1 MPNPRRVAL
10 VDDHKLVR
18 AGLKSLIN
26 NLPDYQVD
34 QEGADGTDAV
44 AIAHSGNTDILV
56 LDVSMPGLGGIEALT
71 RIRSDGH
78 QLPVLMLSMYDS
90 PDFVVRALRQG
101 ADGYILKDAAEDEL
115 QLALNYATRK
125 QPFLSPGV
133 TRHVIDMAAQPGP
146 EASVRTGLTR
156 RQTEVMECIARGLG
170 TRDIA
175 ASLGVSVKT
184 VEAHRSQIIQ
194 RLGLSSSAELGRYAV
209 QHFSQRPLTPA
220 PPQ

>member
-1 MPNPRRVAL
+1 MPHPRRVAL

-26 NLPDYQVD
+26 NLPDYQVGP
-34 QEGADGTDAV
+34 EGADGTDAI
-44 AIAHSGNTDILV
+44 AIANDVLV

-71 RIRSDGH
+71 RIRRNGH

-90 PDFVVRALRQG
+90 ADFVVRALRQG

-115 QLALNYATRK
+115 QLALNYAARK

-133 TRHVIDMAAQPGP
+133 TRHVIDMAANQPGIQP
-146 EASVRTGLTR
+146 EAQACLTR
-156 RQTEVMECIARGLG
+156 RQGEVMECVARGLG

-175 ASLGVSVKT
+175 AALGVSIKT

-194 RLGLSSSAELGRYAV
+194 RLSLASSAELVRYAV
-209 QHFSQRPLTPA
+209 QHFSDTP
-220 PPQ
+220 